1 MVYQHCAMFV
11 FFKRNFA
18 VLIQKNPRCM
28 VDISRILIGR
38 PVQNFWS
45 RRFCLVDY
53 LLLIMPV
60 LCLTKGSRGDGL
72 LGCLRAR
79 ECGSWTKLGVASGN
93 LASLSCFGRNI
104 VIFQGAG
111 RGHWGHS
118 RALHKRATGTKRAH
132 LQLCSWKITAHTNRW
147 LYSSWSWKEWG
158 RKGEILFFPNS
169 QYLIFPRRSWLSLH
183 TSIIS
188 KGTRLWE
195 ALLPLWQCVQNA
207 VQGCREGTVF
217 PASWVAFPPGIHVAL
232 ERPSSQ
238 EQRPLTTLP
247 LSCPL
252 SLLALTITLRMRLCL
267 EL

>member
-1 MVYQHCAMFV
+1 
-11 FFKRNFA
+11 
-18 VLIQKNPRCM
+18 M

-45 RRFCLVDY
+45 RCFSLVDY
-53 LLLIMPV
+53 FLLITPV

-72 LGCLRAR
+72 QGCLRAR
-79 ECGSWTKLGVASGN
+79 ECGSWTKLGVANGN

-158 RKGEILFFPNS
+158 RKGGILFFLTLNTWS
-169 QYLIFPRRSWLSLH
+169 FQDGAGLAF
-183 TSIIS
+183 
-188 KGTRLWE
+188 TRLRFLKE
-195 ALLPLWQCVQNA
+195 PDF
-207 VQGCREGTVF
+207 GR
-217 PASWVAFPPGIHVAL
+217 
-232 ERPSSQ
+232 
-238 EQRPLTTLP
+238 
-247 LSCPL
+247 LSCPFGNAYRMQSKDAEKAL
-252 SLLALTITLRMRLCL
+252 FFLLPGLPFPQASVWL
-267 EL
+267 